1 MNLDTSKL
9 IKVLDPQAGKLEETA
24 LTPRRLDAQDAGQ
37 LFEAYIAQRMNS
49 KRRFTLLEIEEAVGT
64 SEFPTLLR
72 DGIRPILFDAYN
84 MMPQTYQQWA
94 ATMQS
99 DKPEENWL
107 EGSTVGYPPI
117 VGEGDS
123 YPETDLA
130 LDRTVRIVN
139 QKRGHILT
147 ITREM
152 VMFDR
157 VNQIQQQIADLGR
170 ALAAGH
176 EQAAYDVLTTSGN
189 YVRNSTTNDNNY
201 GANTASTQF
210 GPAGLVTAFNVL
222 RTMKHRLSGRF
233 LGIMPDTLII
243 PPDLEWAAKQ
253 LLFSDTLW
261 RVGQGAS
268 VASDVYGTGTDN
280 AFRGSVRNLIVSPF
294 MTVGTWVLCE
304 AKKAVVNQVVWG
316 PELYQTTNAPEAPA
330 FMERDSYRYRA
341 SEYYGIGML
350 NDRFAYLSTSS
361 SAPIVN

>member
-1 MNLDTSKL
+1 MNLDVSKV
-9 IKVLDPQAGKLEETA
+9 IKVLDPQSGKIEETSKA
-24 LTPRRLDAQDAGQ
+24 PRRLDAQDAGQ
-37 LFEAYIAQRMNS
+37 LFEAYIARRMGS
-49 KRRFTLLEIEEAVGT
+49 ARRFTLLEIEEAVGT

-72 DGIRPILFDAYN
+72 DGIRPILFDSYN
-84 MMPQTYQQWA
+84 MMPQTYQGW
-94 ATMQS
+94 TFDFQS
-99 DKPEENWL
+99 DKPQENWL
-107 EGSTVGYPPI
+107 EGSTLGYPPI

-123 YPETDLA
+123 YPEDDLA
-130 LDRTVRIVN
+130 LDRTVSVTN
-139 QKRGHILT
+139 QKRGSILT

-157 VNQIQQQIADLGR
+157 VNQIQQMIADKGR

-210 GPAGLVTAFNVL
+210 GPLGLVTAFNVL

-253 LLFSDTLW
+253 LLFSDTLF
-261 RVGQGAS
+261 RVGSA
-268 VASDVYGTGTDN
+268 AATADVYGTGMDN
-280 AFRGSVRNLIVSPF
+280 VFRGSIRNLIVSPF
-294 MTVGTWVLCE
+294 MNTGNWVLCE
-304 AKKAVVNQVVWG
+304 AKKFIVNQIVWG

-341 SEYYGIGML
+341 SEFYGLGMV